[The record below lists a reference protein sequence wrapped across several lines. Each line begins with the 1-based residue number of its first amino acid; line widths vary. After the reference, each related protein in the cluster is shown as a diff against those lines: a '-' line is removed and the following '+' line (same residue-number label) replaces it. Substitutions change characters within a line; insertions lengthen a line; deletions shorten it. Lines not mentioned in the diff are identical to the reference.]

1 VGHALTGVSGL
12 ALQSILATVFI
23 ILGNWT
29 MTYFMFIKP
38 MND

>member
-1 VGHALTGVSGL
+1 VGHALTGVSAL
-12 ALQSILATVFI
+12 ALQSIVATVFI

-38 MND
+38 MKD

>member
-12 ALQSILATVFI
+12 ALQSIVATVFI

-29 MTYFMFIKP
+29 MVYFMFIKP
-38 MND
+38 MQD